1 MSLYYL
7 IASLP
12 ALDMEHAP
20 VLTSDAFDVLCREH
34 LAPADAAAAAALAT
48 GEPSDHP
55 YARAW
60 HNLETLVRNAIARQR
75 ALRQSADIAQHQR
88 PASGYDVRLE
98 RAVEEAFQ
106 APDPLQRERQLDALR
121 WRLAEEL
128 QGLDPLDVRVVLAYA
143 LKMRLAG
150 RWAART
156 FEAGRIVADALTN
169 VTIDLNEHTRNAR
182 A

>member
-1 MSLYYL
+1 MNLYYL

-12 ALDMEHAP
+12 ALEMEHAP
-20 VLTSDAFDVLCREH
+20 ALAPDAFAALCREH
-34 LAPADAAAAAALAT
+34 LAPAEAEAAAALAE
-48 GEPSDHP
+48 GRDSDHP

-60 HNLETLVRNAIARQR
+60 RNTETLLRNAAARQR
-75 ALRQSADIAQHQR
+75 ALRRGTDAALHQR
-88 PASGYDVRLE
+88 PADGCDVRLE

-106 APDPLQRERQLDALR
+106 APDPLQRERRLDALR

-128 QGLDPLDVRVVLAYA
+128 QGFDPLDARVVLAYA
-143 LKMRLAG
+143 LKLRLAV

-156 FEAGRIVADALTN
+156 PEAGRAAAAALTDAA
-169 VTIDLNEHTRNAR
+169 IPLNEHPRTAR

>member
-12 ALDMEHAP
+12 ALEMERAP
-20 VLTSDAFDVLCREH
+20 ALAPDAFAALCREH
-34 LAPADAAAAAALAT
+34 LAPAEAEAAAALAE
-48 GEPSDHP
+48 GRDSDHP
-55 YARAW
+55 YASAW
-60 HNLETLVRNAIARQR
+60 RNAETLLRNAAARQR
-75 ALRQSADIAQHQR
+75 ALRRGADAARHQR
-88 PASGYDVRLE
+88 PASGCDIRIE

-106 APDPLQRERQLDALR
+106 APDPLQRERQLDTLR

-143 LKMRLAG
+143 LKLRLAG
-150 RWAART
+150 RWAAQT
-156 FEAGRIVADALTN
+156 PAAGRAAAASLTDVAIPLH
-169 VTIDLNEHTRNAR
+169 EHPRTAR